1 MFIVPIFVTVLATAA
16 IFALRRL
23 TNNLKF
29 TVHRDGQI
37 DSTLKFQAAQLG
49 LTLIVLVIIYLLN
62 PVNFKTFF
70 SVGEVFAPSSGINW
84 LGIPPGMP
92 WWEIAATMGM
102 WITLAT
108 GLFMFFQLKKAN
120 ARFSGLLPFIPWVI
134 LFSATNAF
142 AEETIFRLG
151 IVSPLSGQLSI
162 PVIILLSGILF
173 GIPHYFGMPKGL
185 LGVLMAGFLGWLL
198 AMSVVETQG
207 MFLAWAVH
215 FVQDVVIIASVFLIE
230 ASKNPSKV

>member
-1 MFIVPIFVTVLATAA
+1 MLSVFI
-16 IFALRRL
+16 
-23 TNNLKF
+23 
-29 TVHRDGQI
+29 
-37 DSTLKFQAAQLG
+37 
-49 LTLIVLVIIYLLN
+49 IV
-62 PVNFKTFF
+62 
-70 SVGEVFAPSSGINW
+70 S
-84 LGIPPGMP
+84 
-92 WWEIAATMGM
+92 
-102 WITLAT
+102 
-108 GLFMFFQLKKAN
+108 
-120 ARFSGLLPFIPWVI
+120 FSGLLPFTPWVI

-230 ASKNPSKV
+230 ASKNASKV